1 MKTEQFVKRVLYLI
15 LNWESDW
22 SFPHVDQFLSN
33 RPAELGIFVYELGEM
48 CLFLKKNT
56 SLSHPLVNGEVHLK
70 SGTWTLCL
78 SGTRFIFLG

>member
-1 MKTEQFVKRVLYLI
+1 MKTGQLVKHTLYLI

-22 SFPHVDQFLSN
+22 SFPHVDQFMSN

-48 CLFLKKNT
+48 GLFLKKKPT

-70 SGTWTLCL
+70 SWT
-78 SGTRFIFLG
+78 

>member
-48 CLFLKKNT
+48 CLFLKKT
-56 SLSHPLVNGEVHLK
+56 LVWATLWWMVKSTLSPGLEHCVSLG
-70 SGTWTLCL
+70 
-78 SGTRFIFLG
+78 